1 MTVVSS
7 KSVYTAWRLEDTNGT
22 PKIPDKFIPEMENSL
37 NKNIENINA
46 ESRFN
51 ILNNV
56 PYVAKGANKIEGS
69 IKTELDPKNSPMWLL
84 MLLGQMTST
93 DIGSVTDGTVYRHV
107 IQDQVCGYKS
117 VTIENKKGGCELS
130 ADKTNIVV
138 QRTYGVVPNS
148 TKMSIDSNAIVKLE
162 NTVKGQGMFDVSFLI
177 ADEKAEKTT
186 KAVTSA
192 TPTTGFLRVVA
203 TGHALALNDLVQ
215 IAGNSVPGYNGYWR
229 IINVVD
235 ANTFDVDCAVT

>member
-1 MTVVSS
+1 
-7 KSVYTAWRLEDTNGT
+7 
-22 PKIPDKFIPEMENSL
+22 
-37 NKNIENINA
+37 
-46 ESRFN
+46 
-51 ILNNV
+51 
-56 PYVAKGANKIEGS
+56 
-69 IKTELDPKNSPMWLL
+69 MWLL
-84 MLLGQMTST
+84 MLLGQMTSS
-93 DIGSVTDGTVYRHV
+93 DIGSVTDGTVYRHI

-148 TKMSIDSNAIVKLE
+148 TKMTIDSNAIVKLE

-186 KAVTSA
+186 KSITSA

-203 TGHALALNDLVQ
+203 TSHALALNDLVQ
-215 IAGNSVPGYNGYWR
+215 IAGNSVSAYNGYWR
-229 IINVVD
+229 VINIVD